1 MSDVSVISIT
11 FQRVFTQAVRDP
23 LTVLTLLIILISI
36 SWQLTAL
43 ALIIVPLFGFIYRV
57 TGKSLKRKSSRI
69 QARLGEL
76 SSHLQEA
83 ISGARLV
90 KAFGTESYEVKRFEH
105 RSQDLFRQGLR
116 LARLD
121 RMAQPISETIGVM
134 IIALVLLFGGRQVL
148 SGNLLDA
155 EDFIRYIVVL
165 FAILAPVRGVG
176 QIHNNLQVGAAA
188 GTRLDAVFNE
198 PPEVMDAGRVEAQ
211 TIKEA
216 VTFDGVWF
224 RYPSSPD
231 WVLKDVNLS
240 IRHHEKIALV
250 GRSGSGKSTLAN
262 LIPRFYDPQQGR
274 ILVDGVPA
282 DDITLRSL
290 RRLVSSVSQDVFL
303 FNETVRYNIGY
314 GLAAVDEAKLKAVI
328 EQAHATDFVA
338 SLPKGLDTMVGER
351 GTQLSGGQR
360 QRIAIARALLRNSP
374 LLIFDEATS
383 ALDSESERMIQR
395 ALDVLFR
402 ERTVIII
409 AHRLSSIRYADR
421 VVVMDAG
428 RIVAQGTHDELL
440 ATSPLYATLM
450 PLYDKEPALS

>member
-1 MSDVSVISIT
+1 V
-11 FQRVFTQAVRDP
+11 
-23 LTVLTLLIILISI
+23 
-36 SWQLTAL
+36 
-43 ALIIVPLFGFIYRV
+43 
-57 TGKSLKRKSSRI
+57 
-69 QARLGEL
+69 
-76 SSHLQEA
+76 
-83 ISGARLV
+83 
-90 KAFGTESYEVKRFEH
+90 
-105 RSQDLFRQGLR
+105 
-116 LARLD
+116 RLD
-121 RMAQPISETIGVM
+121 RLAQPLSETIGVM

-148 SGNLLDA
+148 SGHLLDA

-176 QIHNNLQVGAAA
+176 SIHNNLQVGSAA
-188 GTRLDAVFNE
+188 GMRLDAVFDE
-198 PPEVMDAGRVEAQ
+198 TPEVMDAGRVEAE

-216 VTFDGVWF
+216 VSFDGVWF
-224 RYPSSPD
+224 RYPTSPD
-231 WVLKDVNLS
+231 WVLKDIHLQ

-282 DDITLRSL
+282 HEITLRSL
-290 RRLVSSVSQDVFL
+290 RRLVSTVSQDVFL

-314 GLAAVDEAKLKAVI
+314 GLQDVDEAKLKAVI
-328 EQAHATDFVA
+328 EQAHAADFIA
-338 SLPKGLDTMVGER
+338 TLPKGLDTVVGER

-360 QRIAIARALLRNSP
+360 QRLAIARALLRNSP

-383 ALDSESERMIQR
+383 ALDSESERMIQK

-421 VVVMDAG
+421 VVVMDGG
-428 RIVAQGTHDELL
+428 RISAMGTHDELL
-440 ATSPLYATLM
+440 KTSPLYATLM
-450 PLYDKEPALS
+450 PLYEKEAALS